1 MKVGTDWSMSLLAE
15 VYQGSLQDV
24 EKIEAEQ
31 KQVKEE
37 TKALCQEVMKM
48 FQVKEFSSVS
58 TYESDSKTKFYTGLP
73 VYGVFTALVTYLRPK
88 AENL

>member
-1 MKVGTDWSMSLLAE
+1 MPAEVKVGTDWSMSLLAE

-37 TKALCQEVMKM
+37 NKALRQEAMKTS
-48 FQVKEFSSVS
+48 QVKGFSSPLI
-58 TYESDSKTKFYTGLP
+58 YESDSRTKCYTELP
-73 VYGVFTALVTYLRPK
+73 V
-88 AENL
+88 